1 MILVLIGMLVVT
13 VADHKKDQQRKE
25 EAAAETSN
33 SESNQDGTMM
43 VAPNAPKELKTGE
56 KAPDFSLETLSGDLL
71 TLADLKGKK
80 VFLNFWATWCP
91 PCQEEMPELEKFYQ
105 DFGDEV
111 EIVAVN
117 ATGSEKDVSEVNKY
131 MNGHNYHFPV
141 VLDKELKVN
150 DLYQALTIPTTYFI
164 GRDGRIQQPKKVGPM
179 TYDFMVKMKES
190 LE

>member
-1 MILVLIGMLVVT
+1 MLVLIGMLVVT
-13 VADHKKDQQRKE
+13 VADYKKDQQKKE
-25 EAAAETSN
+25 DVTAEISN

-43 VAPNAPKELKTGE
+43 VAPNAPRELKTGE
-56 KAPDFSLETLSGDLL
+56 KAPDFTLETLNGDSI
-71 TLADLKGKK
+71 TLDDLKGKK

-91 PCQEEMPELEKFYQ
+91 PCQEEMPELETFYQ

-117 ATGSEKDVSEVNKY
+117 ATGSEKGVAEVNKY
-131 MNGHNYHFPV
+131 MKEHHYHFPV

-164 GRDGRIQQPKKVGPM
+164 GTDGRIQLPKIVGPM
-179 TYDFMVKMKES
+179 TYDVMVKMKES